1 MLELS
6 STGTVQIIFNSV
18 LSLAILMKRLNACA
32 IHKNTKIKASAH
44 LSKRNEKI
52 IEQGA

>member
-32 IHKNTKIKASAH
+32 IHKNKKSRPV
-44 LSKRNEKI
+44 LSSLKEMKK
-52 IEQGA
+52 